1 MNLIGLAAALESG
14 LIYALMALGVLISFR
29 ILDFPDLTADG
40 SFPLGGAVTAVSIVA
55 GINPWLACIFGMM
68 AGMMAGIITAW
79 LHIKLGVLQLLAGIL
94 TMTALWSVNLRIM
107 NSPNISLLGQ
117 PTIFQTMT
125 DFGVWGNV
133 ILLAM
138 IVLVVK
144 LILDWFFGTQ
154 MGLSMRATGSNAK
167 MAQAQGINT
176 GRMTIVG
183 MAISNGLVALAG
195 SLFVQTQAFSD
206 VSIGIGTIVIGL
218 VAVIMG
224 EAIISAKRIFWL
236 TLSVILG
243 SVLYRFFIQLALSS
257 DVLRDIGFK
266 SQDLNLVTAVL
277 VVILLV
283 VSVQKNKLFA
293 KRKVV

>member
-68 AGMMAGIITAW
+68 AGMMAGVITAW

-283 VSVQKNKLFA
+283 VSAQKNKLFA

>member
-55 GINPWLACIFGMM
+55 GINPWFACIFGMM
-68 AGMMAGIITAW
+68 AGMMAGVITAW

-283 VSVQKNKLFA
+283 VSAQKNKLFA

>member
-68 AGMMAGIITAW
+68 AGMMAGVITAW

-138 IVLVVK
+138 IVFVVK

-283 VSVQKNKLFA
+283 VSAQKNKLFA

>member
-68 AGMMAGIITAW
+68 AGMMAGVITAW

-138 IVLVVK
+138 IVFVAK

-283 VSVQKNKLFA
+283 VSAQKNKLFA